1 MNKNTQTIHYH
12 LWKPNPNTNTKPN
25 LHLFKHNITYYMHC
39 IQNCKNNTYV
49 NGVCTLI
56 LTIYTS
62 SSDRFFVRVCV
73 YTSYNSCSHVIPSL
87 TIVSRELQ
95 SVQISL
101 TTLTTVK
108 SLIIVTTLTTQDIM
122 VSEIDDTRSNKHI
135 REI

>member
-1 MNKNTQTIHYH
+1 MNKLHFIIHYH
-12 LWKPNPNTNTKPN
+12 LYKPYPNTDTKPN
-25 LHLFKHNITYYMHC
+25 LQLLKHNITYYMHI

-56 LTIYTS
+56 LTSYTS
-62 SSDRFFVRVCV
+62 SSGSFFIRVYV
-73 YTSYNSCSHVIPSL
+73 YTSCNHVIPSL

-108 SLIIVTTLTTQDIM
+108 SLTIVTTLTTQTI
-122 VSEIDDTRSNKHI
+122 IYNYKI
-135 REI
+135 